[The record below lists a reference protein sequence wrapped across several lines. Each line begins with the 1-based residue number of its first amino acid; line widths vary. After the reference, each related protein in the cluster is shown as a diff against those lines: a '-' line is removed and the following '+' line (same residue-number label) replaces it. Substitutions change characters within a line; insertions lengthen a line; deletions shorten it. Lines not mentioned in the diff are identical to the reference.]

1 MEKPPKTHL
10 KVMKNIEKLKIQ
22 LSRVVEEFKQKLL
35 IRKNNLDKN
44 GKWPSLKSSLE
55 CDS

>member
-1 MEKPPKTHL
+1 
-10 KVMKNIEKLKIQ
+10 MKNIETLKIQ

-44 GKWPSLKSSLE
+44 GNGHH
-55 CDS
+55 